1 MKDVMDRLDDL
12 SCLLANEQE
21 DTVQDA
27 RLEIIALRDE
37 VEALRGQARAE
48 EPCCSNADPKYTTD
62 FGKPTC
68 RPSGRAC
75 EYTLRTADEVTALRT
90 QVVRLEGIRVL
101 RDDEI
106 SALRAERKDIITAL
120 GVYIVLTAEAN
131 AKGLAPT
138 IPDDVRAWAESIVAA
153 HDGGPREVFA
163 MIRAISEEKP

>member
-1 MKDVMDRLDDL
+1 MSDSTERLNHL
-12 SCLLANEQE
+12 SYILANEQE

-27 RLEIIALRDE
+27 ITE
-37 VEALRGQARAE
+37 V
-48 EPCCSNADPKYTTD
+48 
-62 FGKPTC
+62 
-68 RPSGRAC
+68 
-75 EYTLRTADEVTALRT
+75 
-90 QVVRLEGIRVL
+90 
-101 RDDEI
+101 

-138 IPDDVRAWAESIVAA
+138 IPDDVRAWAESIVAS